1 MARPLRPPPPAHPPP
16 LVGPARATRSRAA
29 RVAGCRATTW
39 SRYLESYAAHH
50 RLELRLGPGST
61 AVERADREA
70 DGEAGARWTVRL
82 ADGSDIAAD
91 HVVVATGYNH
101 TPVEPDWPGLS
112 DFTGEVV
119 MARDYRNGRPYAGRD
134 VLVVGTGNTGM
145 EIATDLAEHGATKVW
160 LSVRTPPHI
169 LPRSRMGWPAQATG
183 ILVRRLPP
191 RLVDRVAKVLAVV
204 QEPDLTAYGMPRA
217 GTDLYSRVLVG
228 RIPVQDVGIV
238 EAIRTRQVEPVA
250 AMEAVDGGDVVLADG
265 SRLQP
270 SVVVVATGYVAGL
283 EPLVGHLGVLDGRGL
298 PVVHGPRSPPGRPA
312 CGSRATRTRSRAC
325 CASCAS
331 TPRRSPRRSAGKPSV
346 SSVNRW
352 ARSRSTSG
360 APSAVAGREHARGI
374 GQGVA
379 VLDEGQGGLPEH
391 HRRAAVARVVRR
403 GDRGAVARAVGR
415 LGRDL
420 HAEPALGLG
429 VLARPLAGLGQ
440 HAVEQGPGRPEGEA
454 REPGAE
460 GHRDPSRGTAPL
472 GPAP

>member
-1 MARPLRPPPPAHPPP
+1 MGSLRRVTRVEVVVIGAGPGGLAVAAALKAHRINAVVVDRAPQ
-16 LVGPARATRSRAA
+16 VGSSWRGHYDRLHLHTPRRWSGLPGYPIPRS
-29 RVAGCRATTW
+29 AGRW
-39 SRYLESYAAHH
+39 VSRDDVVGYLESYAAHH
-50 RLELRLGPGST
+50 RIELRLGSAVT
-61 AVERADREA
+61 AVERAEGG
-70 DGEAGARWTVRL
+70 DGGAGARWTVRL

-112 DFTGEVV
+112 DFAGEVV

-265 SRLQP
+265 SRLRP
-270 SVVVVATGYVAGL
+270 GVVLVATGYVAGL

-298 PVVHGPRSPPGRPA
+298 PVVHGAEEPD
-312 CGSRATRTRSRAC
+312 
-325 CASCAS
+325 
-331 TPRRSPRRSAGKPSV
+331 
-346 SSVNRW
+346 
-352 ARSRSTSG
+352 G
-360 APSAVAGREHARGI
+360 APGLWFTGYTNPISGMLRELRIDAEKI
-374 GQGVA
+374 A
-379 VLDEGQGGLPEH
+379 
-391 HRRAAVARVVRR
+391 AAVSRE
-403 GDRGAVARAVGR
+403 AVPS
-415 LGRDL
+415 
-420 HAEPALGLG
+420 PA
-429 VLARPLAGLGQ
+429 
-440 HAVEQGPGRPEGEA
+440 
-454 REPGAE
+454 
-460 GHRDPSRGTAPL
+460 
-472 GPAP
+472 